1 MKDKIKY
8 NFLIYWRLFSII
20 FLFFMATCWVGVS
33 IMWLIT
39 GEILSRGDFFNLTL
53 VLTTISFIFVLIIP
67 LLQKNHE

>member
-20 FLFFMATCWVGVS
+20 FLFFMVTCWLGVS